1 MGIFDLFKKN
11 KKKNE
16 IQQSFKNITL
26 NEEKPIIIKLSQEN
40 AYSKLI
46 INDYYTIQDYVNK
59 MKEIDKLGIDKLLNL
74 SILWNSERQMINK
87 GTYYI
92 FSLNERLYNILI
104 NDEMIAIDERT
115 PIGEHI
121 LNKVIKFTLNDNLFS
136 YFRCKHDENGSS
148 YDTRY
153 YSPKGALIMELSK
166 MEFNDDFNS
175 IISNLKDFK
184 DIEKIIE
191 VNKIKRLVREQNQ
204 EINDTDENTLTR

>member
-87 GTYYI
+87 
-92 FSLNERLYNILI
+92 
-104 NDEMIAIDERT
+104 
-115 PIGEHI
+115 
-121 LNKVIKFTLNDNLFS
+121 
-136 YFRCKHDENGSS
+136 
-148 YDTRY
+148 
-153 YSPKGALIMELSK
+153 
-166 MEFNDDFNS
+166 
-175 IISNLKDFK
+175 
-184 DIEKIIE
+184 
-191 VNKIKRLVREQNQ
+191 
-204 EINDTDENTLTR
+204 